1 MYFMNEIINDIEEL
15 RTNHAGETHGYFGIS
30 GKPTEDD
37 FCIDVI
43 DICKALAPYEIDYE
57 YEDEIP
63 ETEDKGLWSN
73 DDFATKYIDYLIEL
87 GYIQDWDDSKGDN
100 TYNWRS
106 PVSNNIDFTI
116 FKSLIDDG
124 IYVLFKVHRWG
135 DVRGNYTD
143 NCILHFEHDYEWYE
157 AFDEV
162 NRNVYVEIDDVEYT
176 VEINFWKDGFE
187 VYNEAWDYLFDVY
200 GCDRDDVISEIKDK
214 LAENKE

>member
-1 MYFMNEIINDIEEL
+1 M
-15 RTNHAGETHGYFGIS
+15 
-30 GKPTEDD
+30 
-37 FCIDVI
+37 
-43 DICKALAPYEIDYE
+43 
-57 YEDEIP
+57 
-63 ETEDKGLWSN
+63 
-73 DDFATKYIDYLIEL
+73 

-106 PVSNNIDFTI
+106 PVSNDIDFTI

-176 VEINFWKDGFE
+176 VEINFWRDSFE
-187 VYNEAWDYLFDVY
+187 VYNGALDYLFDVY
-200 GCDRDDVISEIKDK
+200 SYGREEVIEEIKDK